1 MWADSDWPLSRPRLT
16 TKGGA
21 IGIPAAGRH
30 PPSYSAVRT
39 AQYRGPA
46 LAFGFDGADGA
57 IILSPTS
64 FRQADGERSCEGKL
78 TSHTDH
84 NLFEGQIRLRGILE
98 PRTLGCMEF
107 QMAGRRSDR
116 VCVVMC
122 HLRLLRD
129 ICSHRHSGATFPGGL
144 PVSKAKGMRDKG
156 EKKERL
162 AGDAQHKGSGSHPE
176 G

>member
-21 IGIPAAGRH
+21 IGILAAGRH

-46 LAFGFDGADGA
+46 LAFDSDGADGA

-64 FRQADGERSCEGKL
+64 FRQADGERSCEDKL
-78 TSHTDH
+78 TSLTNHG
-84 NLFEGQIRLRGILE
+84 LFEGQIRLRGILQS
-98 PRTLGCMEF
+98 RTLGCMEF
-107 QMAGRRSDR
+107 QMAERRSDQ
-116 VCVVMC
+116 VCEVMC
-122 HLRLLRD
+122 QLRLLRD

-144 PVSKAKGMRDKG
+144 PASEAKSTNGKG
-156 EKKERL
+156 ENYERL
-162 AGDAQHKGSGSHPE
+162 AGGAQHKGSGSHPE

>member
-21 IGIPAAGRH
+21 IGILAAGRH

-46 LAFGFDGADGA
+46 LAFDFDGADGV
-57 IILSPTS
+57 IILSSTS
-64 FRQADGERSCEGKL
+64 FRQADGERSCEDKL
-78 TSHTDH
+78 TSLTNHD
-84 NLFEGQIRLRGILE
+84 LFEGQIRLRGIPE

-107 QMAGRRSDR
+107 QMAERRSDK

-122 HLRLLRD
+122 QLRWLLRH
-129 ICSHRHSGATFPGGL
+129 ICSNSTLAL
-144 PVSKAKGMRDKG
+144 PSR
-156 EKKERL
+156 
-162 AGDAQHKGSGSHPE
+162 E
-176 G
+176 GYQRVRPRA